1 MHYVS
6 TRDADRRLT
15 ASEAIVEGLSRD
27 GGLYLPEQI
36 PQITLAQIEAL
47 AKLPYPQRAAK
58 LMKLYLDEFTEEE
71 LLGFAEKA
79 YGPEKFDTPAAA
91 PVVNPEAGVYVQE
104 LWHGPTSMATCASL

>member
-47 AKLPYPQRAAK
+47 AKLPGKDALIVK
-58 LMKLYLDEFTEEE
+58 LIWTLQGNVRNLAYALNAIK
-71 LLGFAEKA
+71 EKM
-79 YGPEKFDTPAAA
+79 
-91 PVVNPEAGVYVQE
+91 EA
-104 LWHGPTSMATCASL
+104 

>member
-47 AKLPYPQRAAK
+47 AKLPYPQRAAISPIGSEVTSSSRAASCSRRRSR
-58 LMKLYLDEFTEEE
+58 YAI
-71 LLGFAEKA
+71 GV
-79 YGPEKFDTPAAA
+79 TP
-91 PVVNPEAGVYVQE
+91 
-104 LWHGPTSMATCASL
+104 